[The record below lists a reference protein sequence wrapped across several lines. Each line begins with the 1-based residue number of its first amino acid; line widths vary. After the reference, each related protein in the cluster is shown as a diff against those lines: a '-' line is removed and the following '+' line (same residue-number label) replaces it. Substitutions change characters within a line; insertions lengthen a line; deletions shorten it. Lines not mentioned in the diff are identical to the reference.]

1 MSPPL
6 QVSLLQAMVTPNGPP
21 PLPPLPPV
29 DVAPPAPPTPLEEAE
44 LELLEE
50 LLEEAELELLEE
62 LLEDAELELLEEAEL
77 ELLDEEVVA
86 LPPAPPE
93 PEPFTK
99 KSRKASLRDPQPT
112 NIAVAAAVSSTPQT
126 NDPWRITA
134 GAYTLRRL
142 LGHSRDQTAIDRAEG
157 GDGALH
163 GSEHA

>member
-29 DVAPPAPPTPLEEAE
+29 DVAPPAPPTP
-44 LELLEE
+44 
-50 LLEEAELELLEE
+50 LEEAELELLEE